1 MVTKPDTKTT
11 QKYFNMKE
19 EIKRKAELGVPLSN
33 PTPKK
38 QALYNRYQQA
48 KANELALKAMTGQ
61 SLPNN
66 SSDWQKSV
74 WGSFANQNKSTP
86 NADQTL
92 QSMQQQQQMVQN
104 EAQKQLQALSRYLQQ
119 SAQMQFT
126 SQAAMLAQQRDAQIA
141 QLEKAYADA
150 VREGEMSIREAQG
163 AFEEQKAN
171 IEKQAYLQSQQTQL
185 MAQDLGIQNS
195 QQLLG
200 HVSADNQVINSM
212 INQNMTTRDKR
223 IADIKDRINNLKN
236 KKNLDVIMAQKEFGT
251 NLIRAYG
258 DISGKMYDQQFQMQY
273 DNLNRSREEDF
284 AINQLGFQHKMDLEK
299 MDKQNLLELGRLAY
313 QHGLDLRKMN
323 KEQMM
328 QLATMAKEQ
337 GYKIDLMRLEDQ
349 LARGQ
354 MALQRKYTLEHLA
367 KQRKLSQQELENRV
381 RLMQEKIKVRQQAEL
396 REYELAAQRELAKY
410 TPGTK
415 EYKIREAKFQEE
427 RRRLLAEMAAETQF
441 DAVSKQILNGVT
453 EKPKKP
459 KKEWWQSQKS
469 YEKELK
475 EYNEKMKAYKRYLKY
490 LEDPLSVFPDYA
502 GGGLGSLSTKYES
515 KGNPGT
521 ISNNKGDI
529 GGKSYGSYQ
538 LTVNSGNAQK
548 FADWYGGALKGK
560 KAGTVAFDEAWKVE
574 AAKNPAKF
582 AQAQHE
588 YIIQT
593 HYYPAVESIKKAT
606 GVDITKYPKA
616 VQDVLFSIAA
626 TRSWWCEEHV

>member
-1 MVTKPDTKTT
+1 MATKPATKTT
-11 QKYFNMKE
+11 QKPFNME
-19 EIKRKAELGVPLSN
+19 AEIKRKAELGVPLSN
-33 PTPKK
+33 PTPEK
-38 QALYNRYQQA
+38 QALYNQYQQA
-48 KANELALKAMTGQ
+48 KTNELALKAMTGQ

-74 WGSFANQNKSTP
+74 WGSFANQNKSAP

-104 EAQKQLQALSRYLQQ
+104 EAQNQLQALSRYLQQ

-141 QLEKAYADA
+141 QLEQAYADA
-150 VREGEMSIREAQG
+150 VREGEMSIREAQE
-163 AFEEQKAN
+163 AFEAQKSE

-212 INQNMTTRDKR
+212 INQHMTTRDKR
-223 IADIKDRINNLKN
+223 IADIKDRIRRLKN
-236 KKNLDVIMAQKEFGT
+236 KKNLDAIMAQKEFGT
-251 NLIRAYG
+251 NLIRAYS

-313 QHGLDLRKMN
+313 QHGLDLEKMN
-323 KEQMM
+323 KEQVM

-349 LARGQ
+349 LTRGQ
-354 MALQRKYTLEHLA
+354 MALQQKYTLEQLA
-367 KQRKLSQQELENRV
+367 KEFGYDVSMENLQFGNQLKLSQQELENQV
-381 RLMQEKIKVRQQAEL
+381 RLMQEEIKTRQQAEL

-410 TPGTK
+410 TPGTR
-415 EYKIREAKFQEE
+415 EYQIREAQLQEE
-427 RRRLLAEMAAETQF
+427 RRKLLAEMATETQF
-441 DAVSKQILNGVT
+441 DAISKQILNGVT

-490 LEDPLSVFPDYA
+490 LEDPLSVFP
-502 GGGLGSLSTKYES
+502 
-515 KGNPGT
+515 
-521 ISNNKGDI
+521 
-529 GGKSYGSYQ
+529 
-538 LTVNSGNAQK
+538 
-548 FADWYGGALKGK
+548 
-560 KAGTVAFDEAWKVE
+560 
-574 AAKNPAKF
+574 
-582 AQAQHE
+582 
-588 YIIQT
+588 
-593 HYYPAVESIKKAT
+593 
-606 GVDITKYPKA
+606 
-616 VQDVLFSIAA
+616 
-626 TRSWWCEEHV
+626 